1 MSRFLKKDIESGDSL
16 FNPMKNIIIFG
27 ASGRVGQKLIEY
39 ALADNFKVTAF
50 VRDTTKIKVGHLNL
64 NVVQGDVF
72 NRDDVQSAIKGKD
85 FVLSAL
91 SGRSSKPDY
100 SVLSTGMNNIISG
113 MEKFNIKRVMS
124 VAGAGILDD
133 KEFGLRRNRPNYP
146 EIFRL
151 VSAENWKVF
160 ESLQNTNLNWTMVC
174 APEMPEEKRTGI
186 YRVENNFLPEGGRRI
201 SVEDVADFILKNLET
216 KNTFQKR
223 IGIAY

>member
-1 MSRFLKKDIESGDSL
+1 
-16 FNPMKNIIIFG
+16 MKNIIIFG

-50 VRDTTKIKVGHLNL
+50 VRDTAKVKINHTNL
-64 NVVQGDVF
+64 EVIKGNVFQLDEVENAV
-72 NRDDVQSAIKGKD
+72 KGKD
-85 FVLSAL
+85 IVLSAL

-100 SVLSTGMNNIISG
+100 SVLSTGMKNIISG
-113 MEKFNIKRVMS
+113 MEKFDIKRIIC
-124 VAGAGILDD
+124 VAGAGILED

-160 ESLQNTNLNWTMVC
+160 EYLQKTTRNWTMVC

-216 KNTFQKR
+216 ENTFQKR

>member
-1 MSRFLKKDIESGDSL
+1 
-16 FNPMKNIIIFG
+16 MKNIIIFG

-50 VRDTTKIKVGHLNL
+50 VRDTAKVNINHTNLEVIKG
-64 NVVQGDVF
+64 NVFQLDEVENAV
-72 NRDDVQSAIKGKD
+72 KGKD

-100 SVLSTGMNNIISG
+100 SVLSTGMKNIISG
-113 MEKFNIKRVMS
+113 MEKFDIKRIIC
-124 VAGAGILDD
+124 VAGAGILED

-160 ESLQNTNLNWTMVC
+160 EYLQKTARNWTMVC
-174 APEMPEEKRTGI
+174 APEMPEEKEQEST
-186 YRVENNFLPEGGRRI
+186 E
-201 SVEDVADFILKNLET
+201 
-216 KNTFQKR
+216 
-223 IGIAY
+223 